1 MVYIIKINESVSQ
14 SLNLLNVFLIELG
27 RKEMGWELKSNGII
41 NYEEHNSNSII
52 IINMN

>member
-27 RKEMGWELKSNGII
+27 IMNRHLFLKSNGII
-41 NYEEHNSNSII
+41 NYEEF
-52 IINMN
+52 